1 MLPCFHHYH
10 HYLRFLTQSHRE
22 RETFTHTHKRA
33 GDYTQWAKHKT
44 RAHCLSLVSLLQPN
58 SFTTTSLWP
67 GFKACS
73 SCPSLMHQSGLFLPL
88 SLITYLPRKKKN
100 YTPSCCFMFP
110 ANLALCLPSPPS
122 GLFHFVSVSLT
133 HSPPS
138 SPPSLTLSPPSSPSL
153 SSVPWHLALPSSTPF
168 STPSLS
174 TLPPPVSFLLYVVV

>member
-1 MLPCFHHYH
+1 M
-10 HYLRFLTQSHRE
+10 
-22 RETFTHTHKRA
+22 
-33 GDYTQWAKHKT
+33 

-58 SFTTTSLWP
+58 SFTTTSSLWP
-67 GFKACS
+67 GFKAFS
-73 SCPSLMHQSGLFLPL
+73 SRPSLMHQSGLFLPL

-138 SPPSLTLSPPSSPSL
+138 SPPSLPRALSPLLPEPFLCPLTPRTPLLHPILHSLPVNPPSSRLFPSAC
-153 SSVPWHLALPSSTPF
+153 SCITYHPDPF
-168 STPSLS
+168 RAR
-174 TLPPPVSFLLYVVV
+174 